1 MTTTPTDTT
10 TAKSKKALAELLN
23 VSPDALKTAPP
34 EWLELLSQGVIV
46 KVHMSRWRARTS
58 LDFTDLGLH
67 LNGEARL
74 YGDLISLGSKLL
86 LDRATEKA
94 LVSIESQARQTPSK
108 HGFTTTFGAF
118 VPATAFA
125 GFMESMN
132 ELKARWFAK
141 ADEIAND
148 YDRVVMPHVDKFAD
162 TARIAY
168 KRANRLQAGQDVDYR
183 YLPEDQYVDRFM
195 NRIRSLIP
203 NAEQIRESF
212 SFDLELSYI
221 PLPSM
226 LAADEAQ
233 ADRIRLD
240 AIRNRDALDT
250 ERQKAAALKMMNQ
263 QVLEQARMDKER
275 LVTGF
280 IADIAAQLRALTF
293 EALSDVQKSL
303 NRNGKLHSR
312 SIVQVRNL
320 IDQLTRLNFV
330 NDADIERV
338 IDQLR
343 TIADTPADSRDIGQ
357 VQDVIREL
365 RAATRQQLVLL
376 GQERRVDRTDA
387 LDTPT
392 LERRDTNRNGAAI
405 VAVPNV
411 TPTLNKGRRS
421 GKERKL

>member
-1 MTTTPTDTT
+1 MDTTPDTT
-10 TAKSKKALAELLN
+10 TAKSKKALAELLG

-34 EWLELLSQGVIV
+34 EWLDLLSQGVIV
-46 KVHMSRWRARTS
+46 KIHMSRWRARTS

-74 YGDLISLGSKLL
+74 YDDLISLGSKLL

-94 LVSIESQARQTPSK
+94 LVSIESQARQTPGK

-125 GFMESMN
+125 GFMEAMD

-141 ADEIAND
+141 AAEIAND
-148 YDRVVMPHVDKFAD
+148 YDRVVMPHVDKFAEA
-162 TARIAY
+162 ARVAY
-168 KRANRLQAGQDVDYR
+168 KRANRLQAGQDLDYR

-195 NRIRSLIP
+195 SRIRSLIP
-203 NAEQIRESF
+203 TADQIRDSF
-212 SFDLELSYI
+212 SFDVEFTYV

-226 LAADEAQ
+226 LAADEAA
-233 ADRIRLD
+233 ADRIRLE
-240 AIRNRDALDT
+240 AIRNRDALSS
-250 ERQKAAALKMMNQ
+250 ERQRQAAIDAMNR
-263 QVLEQARMDKER
+263 QVLEQARQDKER

-280 IADIAAQLRALTF
+280 IADVAAQLRTLTF
-293 EALSDVQKSL
+293 EALSDVHKSL

-330 NDADIERV
+330 NDPDIERV
-338 IDQLR
+338 INQLR
-343 TIADTPADSRDIGQ
+343 AIADTPADSRDIAQ

-365 RAATRQQLVLL
+365 RTATRQQLVLL

-392 LERRDTNRNGAAI
+392 LERRDGSRNGAAI

-411 TPTLNKGRRS
+411 TPTLDMGRRS
-421 GKERKL
+421 DRERKL